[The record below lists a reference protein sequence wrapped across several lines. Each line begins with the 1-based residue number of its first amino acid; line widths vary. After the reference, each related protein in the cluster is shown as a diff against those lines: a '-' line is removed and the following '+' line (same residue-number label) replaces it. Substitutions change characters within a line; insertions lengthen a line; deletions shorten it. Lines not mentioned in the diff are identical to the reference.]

1 METSYY
7 RINEICDVKSGKR
20 LPKGADFVSVIT
32 PYKYIRAR
40 DIKKGKVH
48 SENVTFIDEIVRQ
61 KICKYIINKDDIAIT
76 IVANIGDVGI
86 CGDDC
91 DNSNL
96 TENAVRLTNYDLS
109 IVYPKYLNY
118 YLSQHFMKEYM
129 ENLAIGAAQAK
140 LGIYKIQKIKISLPD
155 VNVQKSITEIIS
167 RYDELIEINNKRIK
181 LLEQTVENYFKLSY
195 ENEIKNHRVNIVK
208 LSELLDITRGLS
220 YSSEEIECDDGVTL
234 INLKNIQGFGGFRRD
249 GNKCYNGDYK
259 ETQVVKQGDLVMG
272 VTDMTQDRRTVG
284 SVALIPDIAGVCVI
298 SADLIKIE
306 TDINKSFLYCL
317 FRFGNVSKYI
327 SQFAN
332 GANVL
337 HLKPEVIK
345 KVKIMMPTQEYI
357 NAFSRIV
364 TPMLDEIEM
373 LYQQNDNLIKQR
385 DLLLPRLMSG
395 KLSVETKTKS
405 VPKVKKVI
413 SFDEFCSNMG
423 MAARAKTISDED
435 LRAMY
440 EAYIDDNATE

>member
-1 METSYY
+1 MNKWTIQRLKNIIQVNPTVKLNKGEIYPFIDIDKISPIL
-7 RINEICDVKSGKR
+7 RSVKNEEEKLYEGQSCSKFCNGDVIFSR
-20 LPKGADFVSVIT
+20 IT
-32 PYKYIRAR
+32 PCLENRKIAKVSIDKQMAFGSTEFYIFRAE
-40 DIKKGKVH
+40 KGI
-48 SENVTFIDEIVRQ
+48 SDENFI
-61 KICKYIINKDDIAIT
+61 
-76 IVANIGDVGI
+76 
-86 CGDDC
+86 
-91 DNSNL
+91 
-96 TENAVRLTNYDLS
+96 
-109 IVYPKYLNY
+109 Y
-118 YLSQHFMKEYM
+118 YLSSSDAVVLPAINSMTGASGRQRADRRFI
-129 ENLAIGAAQAK
+129 ENIK
-140 LGIYKIQKIKISLPD
+140 LNIPD
-155 VNVQKSITEIIS
+155 LSTQRIIANILS
-167 RYDELIEINNKRIK
+167 TYDDLIEINNKRIK

-345 KVKIMMPTQEYI
+345 KVKVMMPAQEYI
-357 NAFSRIV
+357 KAFSRIV

-395 KLSVETKTKS
+395 KLSVETKTES
-405 VPKVKKVI
+405 VSKVKKVI

-440 EAYIDDNATE
+440 EAYIDDDATE